1 MADQKENK
9 VALTYEDLNF
19 RNTVIDRLAKDKVA
33 KQRVVPFR
41 KRVADAANLKGV
53 GQLRGFYQNKKNN
66 Q

>member
-19 RNTVIDRLAKDKVA
+19 RNTVIDRLAKDKVT
-33 KQRVVPFR
+33 KQRVTPLK

-53 GQLRGFYQNKKNN
+53 GQLRGFYQNKNYK
-66 Q
+66 